1 MKNIKKLIFLFV
13 FVITAI
19 GAIGAYNNYYTESKE
34 AVQLVSDKVLIPGG
48 QSIGIKMDVKGVLV
62 VGLEEIE
69 TEDSIVNPG
78 LEAGVQIGDI
88 ILSINGQNVY
98 YANEV
103 SEIVKNSN
111 GTIDVVILRGE
122 EQINCNIKAAKDF
135 DSKEYK
141 LGIWVKEKIAGIGTL
156 SYYDPDANMFA
167 ALGHGIYER
176 KTNLLVNPGS
186 GQLLKTEVKSIKE
199 GVDGVPGEIRGV
211 FCDEDQSIGAVVTNS
226 EYGIY
231 SVGTNIDGIDLAEPI
246 PIAKKE
252 QIKTGKAYILT
263 TIEGDTVE
271 KFDIEI
277 EKVNKQD
284 KIEGK
289 GIEIRVVDDR
299 LLERCGGIVQ
309 GMSGS
314 PIIQDGKLVGAVT
327 HVLVN
332 DPTRGYGIFIE
343 NMLDVL
349 Q

>member
-1 MKNIKKLIFLFV
+1 MKNIRKAIFIFV
-13 FVITAI
+13 FVIAI
-19 GAIGAYNNYYTESKE
+19 IGTTGIYFNSQTKTEE
-34 AVQLVSDKVLIPGG
+34 AVQLVSDKVLVPGG

-69 TEDSIVNPG
+69 TKDGIVNPG
-78 LEAGVQIGDI
+78 FDAGVQVGDI
-88 ILSINGQNVY
+88 ILSIEGKEVY
-98 YANEV
+98 YAEEV
-103 SEIVKNSN
+103 SEIVKKSD
-111 GTIDVVILRGE
+111 GSLDVEILRNGE
-122 EQINCNIKAAKDF
+122 RVSCIIDAARDF

-156 SYYDPDANMFA
+156 SYYDPETNMFA

-176 KTNLLVNPGS
+176 KTNVLVNPGS

-199 GVDGVPGEIRGV
+199 GASGIPGEIRGV
-211 FCDEDQSIGAVVTNS
+211 FCNEGESLGAVITNS

-231 SVGTNIDGIDLAEPI
+231 ASGTDIEQLDLTDPL
-246 PIAKKE
+246 PVAKQD

-263 TIEGDTVE
+263 TVEGDTVE

-277 EKVNKQD
+277 EKINKQNRTG
-284 KIEGK
+284 GK
-289 GIEIRVVDDR
+289 GLEIRVTDKR

-314 PIIQDGKLVGAVT
+314 PIIQDGKIVGAVT

-332 DPTRGYGIFIE
+332 DPTRGFGIFIE
-343 NMLDVL
+343 SMLEVTG
-349 Q
+349 